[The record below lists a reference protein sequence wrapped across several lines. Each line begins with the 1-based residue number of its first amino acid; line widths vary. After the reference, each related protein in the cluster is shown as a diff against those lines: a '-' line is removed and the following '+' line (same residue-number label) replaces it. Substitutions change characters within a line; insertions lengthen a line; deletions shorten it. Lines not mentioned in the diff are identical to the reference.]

1 MTAAFA
7 VVLAATMPMAYAQ
20 TTQNAPA
27 TTGETG
33 AASPGATVTTP
44 GNMPAT
50 GNEAASGTANEAGG
64 AANRQAE
71 VHLGQGQML
80 FSKMNGAA
88 VYDEQNKQIGDISNV
103 VLDPNGKV
111 AAVLIKSGLSPLGP
125 LACNTMAPDEGNMY
139 LLGKEGSPELKDR
152 FLKPMVE
159 GRVRSAFFMTE
170 PADEDGDALHEA
182 IGDDEPRRSRRRPLD
197 VHARLVH
204 ETTIAG

>member
-103 VLDPNGKV
+103 VLDPNGQV
-111 AAVLIKSGLSPLGP
+111 AAVLIKSGGFLGLGGKVFAVPMNAIKLSNANNGNLRFQ
-125 LACNTMAPDEGNMY
+125 LAMTQEQVKTAPTYDLNPQSTATGSSNAPAGEGNA
-139 LLGKEGSPELKDR
+139 GAGSGGNGSNR
-152 FLKPMVE
+152 
-159 GRVRSAFFMTE
+159 
-170 PADEDGDALHEA
+170 
-182 IGDDEPRRSRRRPLD
+182 
-197 VHARLVH
+197 
-204 ETTIAG
+204 